1 MNKKFIILLAVF
13 GILLLAVFLKSMD
26 SAKNKSGDL
35 IFPSHKILS
44 DTKEIEIISKDKK
57 VILALEK
64 NKWKV
69 KNKFSFNADFEKISS
84 LINNLESQD
93 IIHTYDKSRNLLND
107 FHLVSPDE
115 NAVENTA
122 AAINL
127 KDENKN
133 IVFKIL
139 FGKQREKGGTYLFIP
154 ETDKIYL
161 SKKSVYIDSEAK
173 NWVLNN
179 LIEIKDEKIAGA
191 AVYGADSKKILEVK
205 NSQVIFPENIK
216 NPDLEKIDEFLN
228 FPENLDFYDIEKEKN
243 KDTVEFKIEYILEN
257 NEKINIYVHDRQK
270 RLISI
275 ETETKGED
283 SKIKFDNNYKNFIFS
298 VQEYYF
304 KRLIF
309 SEKELR
315 AEDKK

>member
-26 SAKNKSGDL
+26 STKNKNGDS
-35 IFPSHKILS
+35 IFPSHEILS

-57 VILALEK
+57 VVLTLEK
-64 NKWKV
+64 NKWIV

-93 IIHTYDKSRNLLND
+93 IIHTYDSSKNLLND
-107 FHLVSPDE
+107 FHLISPDE

-133 IVFKIL
+133 IIFKIL
-139 FGKQREKGGTYLFIP
+139 FGKQREKGGTYFFIP

-173 NWVLNN
+173 NWVINN
-179 LIEIKDEKIAGA
+179 LIEINDGKIAGT
-191 AVYGADSKKILEVK
+191 AVYGAHSKKILELK

-216 NPDLEKIDEFLN
+216 NPDSQKIEGFLN

-243 KDTVEFKIEYILEN
+243 GDKVEFKIEYILEN
-257 NEKINIYVHDRQK
+257 NEKINIFVYDRQK

-275 ETETKGED
+275 KTDPKEEN
-283 SKIKFDNNYKNFIFS
+283 SKIKYDNNYENFIFS
-298 VQEYYF
+298 VPEYYF
-304 KRLIF
+304 KNLVF
-309 SEKELR
+309 SENELKP
-315 AEDKK
+315 ENKQ